1 MSTSTFLSMPGEIR
15 NRVYEYCI
23 EPKAIQIPRMP
34 KRSKNPYEHA
44 RCGLYGSLRNVC
56 RQTHAEFG
64 PMYMAKT
71 VLVIH
76 QVTANKFLYSFYPEL
91 RKQQLL
97 ASEQL
102 QRDRTTDKLP
112 VSTGV
117 PGVQG
122 NIQIITY
129 FGLRYDA
136 TPLVRLCT
144 MHPAFKVA
152 FKDASACLHL
162 ASSVRDFFV
171 TISSGAFR
179 PHLERILE
187 RIEIICS
194 TVPQIW
200 FTFHSSNVMEKSMAR
215 VGKVDP
221 RQALIEM
228 GAPPMD
234 TFAVVFTDCTGTV
247 DKRSDPQA

>member
-1 MSTSTFLSMPGEIR
+1 MSTSTFLSLPGEIR
-15 NRVYEYCI
+15 NRIYEYCI
-23 EPKAIQIPRMP
+23 ESKAIQIPRMP
-34 KRSKNPYEHA
+34 KRSKNPYEYVC
-44 RCGLYGSLRNVC
+44 CGLYGSLRNVC
-56 RQTHAEFG
+56 RQTRAEFG

-91 RKQQLL
+91 RKQELV

-102 QRDRTTDKLP
+102 QRDRPTDKLP

-136 TPLVRLCT
+136 TPL
-144 MHPAFKVA
+144 
-152 FKDASACLHL
+152 
-162 ASSVRDFFV
+162 
-171 TISSGAFR
+171 
-179 PHLERILE
+179 
-187 RIEIICS
+187 
-194 TVPQIW
+194 IW
-200 FTFHSSNVMEKSMAR
+200 FTFHSSNVMEKFMAR